1 MLIKQKMKITHAEIY
16 PLSIP
21 LIEPIKM
28 SREMVVD
35 AKTVLLCLTDDKG
48 RQGWGEASAAPLMTG
63 ESLDSLFG
71 SIKFLVE
78 NALTIDWREPVEF
91 ASVFNRILY
100 ANASAKSCLE
110 MALLDL
116 YTQDR
121 SIPLWRYLRSLTGD
135 MADALPAPIPLL
147 RMLGGSLDKELSDAK
162 TFRELGF
169 RHWKIKIGSLSLDED
184 LHRVQVLCDALE
196 GDIISVDANCALT
209 LTDAL
214 RFCQSELANKLTFA
228 EQLIPAELPMADFV
242 SLNMGSPIPIGLDES
257 VHGLAELEQL
267 IEAKV
272 FSGASLKLIKTG
284 GVMQAL
290 ECAKLLEQHKL
301 SLNLACK
308 IAETSLSAAATASLG
323 FAMGKVNWGFS
334 MSNQYL
340 KFDICDT
347 PLIAKQGS
355 FGVDQLAPSG
365 IGVTPNIDRVKEVI
379 AKGYTAIQY

>member
-1 MLIKQKMKITHAEIY
+1 MKITRAEIY

-28 SREMVVD
+28 SREMVGD

-48 RQGWGEASAAPLMTG
+48 RPGWGEASVAPLMTG
-63 ESLDSLFG
+63 ESLDSLVG
-71 SIKFLVE
+71 SIKYLVE
-78 NALTIDWREPVEF
+78 YALPIDWSEPSEF

-116 YTQDR
+116 YTQEL
-121 SIPLWRYLRSLTGD
+121 SIPLWRFLRNVSGNL
-135 MADALPAPIPLL
+135 ADAVPAPLPLL

-162 TFRELGF
+162 AFRELGF
-169 RHWKIKIGSLSLDED
+169 KHWKIKIGSLSLDED
-184 LHRVQVLCDALE
+184 LHRVKVLCDALE
-196 GDIISVDANCALT
+196 GDVISVDANCALT
-209 LTDAL
+209 LMDAL
-214 RFCQSELANKLTFA
+214 RFCQSESASKLAFA
-228 EQLIPAELPMADFV
+228 EQLISVELSMTDFV
-242 SLNMGSPIPIGLDES
+242 LLNKSSPIPIGLDES

-267 IEAKV
+267 IEAKAL
-272 FSGASLKLIKTG
+272 SGASLKLIKTG

-290 ECAKLLEQHKL
+290 ECAQLLERHKL

-340 KFDICDT
+340 RFDICDT
-347 PLIAKQGS
+347 PLIARQGS
-355 FGVDQLAPSG
+355 VEVSQLASSG
-365 IGVTPNIDRVKEVI
+365 VGVTPNIDRVKEAI
-379 AKGYTAIQY
+379 AKGYQAIQY

>member
-1 MLIKQKMKITHAEIY
+1 MKITCAEIY

-48 RQGWGEASAAPLMTG
+48 RQGWGEASVAPLMTG
-63 ESLDSLFG
+63 ESLDSLVG
-71 SIKFLVE
+71 SIKYLVE
-78 NALTIDWREPVEF
+78 YALPIDWSEPTEF

-116 YTQDR
+116 FTQER
-121 SIPLWRYLRSLTGD
+121 SIPLWRYLRRDSGFLVD
-135 MADALPAPIPLL
+135 DAVPAPIPLL

-162 TFRELGF
+162 AFRELGF
-169 RHWKIKIGSLSLDED
+169 KHWKIKIGSLSLDED
-184 LHRVQVLCDALE
+184 LHRVKVLCDALE
-196 GDIISVDANCALT
+196 GDVISVDANCALT

-214 RFCQSELANKLTFA
+214 RFCQSESVSKLTFA
-228 EQLIPAELPMADFV
+228 EQLISAELPIADFV
-242 SLNMGSPIPIGLDES
+242 LLNKSSSIPIGLDES

-267 IEAKV
+267 IEAKAL
-272 FSGASLKLIKTG
+272 SGASLKLIKTG
-284 GVMQAL
+284 GVMQAF
-290 ECAKLLEQHKL
+290 ECARLLERHKL

-355 FGVDQLAPSG
+355 FDVSQLAPSG
-365 IGVTPNIDRVKEVI
+365 IGITPNIDRVKEAI
-379 AKGYTAIQY
+379 ANGYTAIQY

>member
-1 MLIKQKMKITHAEIY
+1 
-16 PLSIP
+16 
-21 LIEPIKM
+21 M

-48 RQGWGEASAAPLMTG
+48 RQGWGEASVAPLMTG
-63 ESLDSLFG
+63 ESLDSLVG
-71 SIKFLVE
+71 SIKYLVE
-78 NALTIDWREPVEF
+78 YALPIDWSEPAEF

-116 YTQDR
+116 YTQEL
-121 SIPLWRYLRSLTGD
+121 SIPLWRFLRNVSGNL
-135 MADALPAPIPLL
+135 ADAVPAPLPLL

-162 TFRELGF
+162 AFRELGF
-169 RHWKIKIGSLSLDED
+169 KHWKIKIGSLSLDED
-184 LHRVQVLCDALE
+184 LHRVRVLCNALE
-196 GDIISVDANCALT
+196 GDVISVDANCALT
-209 LTDAL
+209 LMDAL
-214 RFCQSELANKLTFA
+214 RFCQSESASKLAFA
-228 EQLIPAELPMADFV
+228 EQLISAELSMTDFV
-242 SLNMGSPIPIGLDES
+242 LLNKSSPIPIGLDES
-257 VHGLAELEQL
+257 VHGLAELEQF
-267 IEAKV
+267 IETKAL
-272 FSGASLKLIKTG
+272 SGASLKLIKTG

-290 ECAKLLEQHKL
+290 ECAQLLERHKL

-347 PLIAKQGS
+347 PLIARQGS
-355 FGVDQLAPSG
+355 VEVSQLAPSG
-365 IGVTPNIDRVKEVI
+365 VGVTPNIDRVKEAI
-379 AKGYTAIQY
+379 AKGYQAIQY

>member
-1 MLIKQKMKITHAEIY
+1 MKITRAEIY

-48 RQGWGEASAAPLMTG
+48 RQGWGEASVAPLMTG
-63 ESLDSLFG
+63 ESLDSLVG
-71 SIKFLVE
+71 SIKYLVE
-78 NALTIDWREPVEF
+78 YALPIDWSEPAEF

-116 YTQDR
+116 YTQEL
-121 SIPLWRYLRSLTGD
+121 SIPLWRYLRSENGVL
-135 MADALPAPIPLL
+135 ADTAPAPIPLL
-147 RMLGGSLDKELSDAK
+147 RMLGGSLDKELGDVKA
-162 TFRELGF
+162 FRELGF
-169 RHWKIKIGSLSLDED
+169 KHWKIKIGSLSLDED
-184 LHRVQVLCDALE
+184 LHRVRVLCDALE
-196 GDIISVDANCALT
+196 GDVISVDANCALT

-214 RFCQSELANKLTFA
+214 RFCQSESASKLAFA
-228 EQLIPAELPMADFV
+228 EQLISAELSMTDFV
-242 SLNMGSPIPIGLDES
+242 LLNKSSPIPIGLDES
-257 VHGLAELEQL
+257 VHGLAELEQF
-267 IEAKV
+267 IEAKAL
-272 FSGASLKLIKTG
+272 SGASLKLIKTG

-290 ECAKLLEQHKL
+290 ECAQLLERHKL

-347 PLIAKQGS
+347 PLIARQGS
-355 FGVDQLAPSG
+355 VEVSQLASSG
-365 IGVTPNIDRVKEVI
+365 VGVTPNIDRVKEAI
-379 AKGYTAIQY
+379 AKGYQAIQY

>member
-1 MLIKQKMKITHAEIY
+1 MKITRAEIY

-48 RQGWGEASAAPLMTG
+48 RQGWGEASVAPLMTG
-63 ESLDSLFG
+63 ESLDSLVG
-71 SIKFLVE
+71 SIKYLVE
-78 NALTIDWREPVEF
+78 YALPIDWSEPTEF

-116 YTQDR
+116 YTQEL
-121 SIPLWRYLRSLTGD
+121 SIPLWRYLRSESGVLP
-135 MADALPAPIPLL
+135 DAVPAPIPLL
-147 RMLGGSLDKELSDAK
+147 RMLGGSLDKELGDAK
-162 TFRELGF
+162 AFRELGF
-169 RHWKIKIGSLSLDED
+169 KHWKIKIGSLSLDED
-184 LHRVQVLCDALE
+184 LHRVKVLCDALE
-196 GDIISVDANCALT
+196 GDVISVDANCALT

-214 RFCQSELANKLTFA
+214 RFCQSESASKLTFA
-228 EQLIPAELPMADFV
+228 EQLISVELAMADFAL
-242 SLNMGSPIPIGLDES
+242 LNKRSPIPIGLDES

-267 IEAKV
+267 IEVKAL
-272 FSGASLKLIKTG
+272 SGASLKLIKTG

-323 FAMGKVNWGFS
+323 FAMGKVDWGFS

-347 PLIAKQGS
+347 PLIAKQGNL
-355 FGVDQLAPSG
+355 GVDQLASSG
-365 IGVTPNIDRVKEVI
+365 IGITPNIERVKEAI
-379 AKGYTAIQY
+379 AKGYAAIQY

>member
-1 MLIKQKMKITHAEIY
+1 MKIKCAEIY

-28 SREMVVD
+28 SREMVAD

-48 RQGWGEASAAPLMTG
+48 RQGWGEASVAPLMTG
-63 ESLDSLFG
+63 ESLDSLIG
-71 SIKFLVE
+71 SIKYLVE
-78 NALTIDWREPVEF
+78 YALPIDWSEPTEF

-116 YTQDR
+116 YTQEL
-121 SIPLWRYLRSLTGD
+121 SIPLWRYLRSVSGVLP
-135 MADALPAPIPLL
+135 DAVPAPIPLL

-162 TFRELGF
+162 AFRELGF

-184 LHRVQVLCDALE
+184 LHRVEVLCDALE
-196 GDIISVDANCALT
+196 GDVISVDANCALT

-214 RFCQSELANKLTFA
+214 RFCKSESASKLTFA
-228 EQLIPAELPMADFV
+228 EQLIATELPMADFV
-242 SLNMGSPIPIGLDES
+242 LLNKSSPIPIGLDES

-267 IEAKV
+267 IEAKAL
-272 FSGASLKLIKTG
+272 SGASLKLIKTG

-290 ECAKLLEQHKL
+290 ECAQLLERHKL

-308 IAETSLSAAATASLG
+308 VAETSLSAAATASLG

-347 PLIAKQGS
+347 PLIAEQGNIKVS
-355 FGVDQLAPSG
+355 QLAPSG
-365 IGVTPNIDRVKEVI
+365 LGITPNIDRVKEVI

>member
-1 MLIKQKMKITHAEIY
+1 MKIKCAEIY

-48 RQGWGEASAAPLMTG
+48 RQGWGEASVAPLMTG
-63 ESLDSLFG
+63 ESLDSLVG

-78 NALTIDWREPVEF
+78 NALSVDWGEPAEF

-116 YTQDR
+116 YTQER
-121 SIPLWRYLRSLTGD
+121 SIPLWRYLRTEGGVL
-135 MADALPAPIPLL
+135 ADAVPAPIPLL
-147 RMLGGSLDKELSDAK
+147 RMLGGPLDKELSDAK
-162 TFRELGF
+162 AFRELGF

-184 LHRVQVLCDALE
+184 LHRVKVLCDALE
-196 GDIISVDANCALT
+196 GDVISVDANCALT

-214 RFCQSELANKLTFA
+214 RFCQSESASKLTFA
-228 EQLIPAELPMADFV
+228 EQLIATELPMADFV
-242 SLNMGSPIPIGLDES
+242 LLNKSSPIPIGLDES

-267 IEAKV
+267 IEAKA

-290 ECAKLLEQHKL
+290 ECAQLLERHKL

-308 IAETSLSAAATASLG
+308 VAETSLSAAATASLG

-347 PLIAKQGS
+347 PLMAEQGS
-355 FGVDQLAPSG
+355 IKVSQLAPSG
-365 IGVTPNIDRVKEVI
+365 LGVTPNIERVKETI

>member
-1 MLIKQKMKITHAEIY
+1 MKIKYAEIY

-28 SREMVVD
+28 SREMVAD

-48 RQGWGEASAAPLMTG
+48 RQGWGEASVAPLMTG
-63 ESLDSLFG
+63 ESLDSLVA
-71 SIKFLVE
+71 SIKYLVE
-78 NALTIDWREPVEF
+78 YALPIDWSEPAEF
-91 ASVFNRILY
+91 TSVFNRILY

-110 MALLDL
+110 MSLLDL
-116 YTQDR
+116 YTQER
-121 SIPLWRYLRSLTGD
+121 SIPLWRYLRSVSGVL
-135 MADALPAPIPLL
+135 ADTAPVPIPLL

-162 TFRELGF
+162 AFRELGF
-169 RHWKIKIGSLSLDED
+169 KHWKIKIGSLSLDED
-184 LHRVQVLCDALE
+184 LHRVKVLCDALE
-196 GDIISVDANCALT
+196 GDVISVDANCALT

-214 RFCQSELANKLTFA
+214 RFCQSESASKLTFA
-228 EQLIPAELPMADFV
+228 EQLISTELPMADFV
-242 SLNMGSPIPIGLDES
+242 LLNKSSPIPIGLDES

-267 IEAKV
+267 IEAKA

-290 ECAKLLEQHKL
+290 ECAQLLERHKL

-308 IAETSLSAAATASLG
+308 VAETSLSAAATASLG
-323 FAMGKVNWGFS
+323 FAIGKVNWGFS

-347 PLIAKQGS
+347 PLIAEQGS
-355 FGVDQLAPSG
+355 IKVSQLAPSG
-365 IGVTPNIDRVKEVI
+365 LGVTPNIDRVKEVI
-379 AKGYTAIQY
+379 AKGYSAIQY